1 MTDPTT
7 NDIEALVRQLEAAD
21 AGQRAEAAERLCRA
35 GTDAISATVP
45 LEIGRAH
52 V

>member
-7 NDIEALVRQLEAAD
+7 NDIEALVRQLGAAD

-35 GTDAISATVP
+35 GTAAISA
-45 LEIGRAH
+45 AH
-52 V
+52 